1 MKIVAELILS
11 DDSVATVR
19 QILAADWLLIF
30 NLKEPESSL
39 AMILTLTKVN
49 GKPLTEE
56 ILKNF
61 PLEDYLVINHTIQ
74 KEFKRIMEYV
84 PVFDRELK

>member
-39 AMILTLTKVN
+39 AMILALTKVN
-49 GKPLTEE
+49 GKPLTGE